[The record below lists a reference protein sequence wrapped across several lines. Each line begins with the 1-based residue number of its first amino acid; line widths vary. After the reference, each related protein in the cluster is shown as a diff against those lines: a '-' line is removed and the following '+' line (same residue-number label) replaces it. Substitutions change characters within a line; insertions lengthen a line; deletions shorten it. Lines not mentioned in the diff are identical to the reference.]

1 MSEADET
8 TRPALRAAKAKEATP
23 RVAKEATP
31 GDDNPPLQDELGQTT
46 IGEGVVTKVAG
57 LAAREVAGVHELG
70 SGTARAVGT
79 VTQKVGL
86 GDAFN
91 QGVSVESGE
100 KEAAVDLTLVIDYGE
115 SIPRVAEAVRNQVIK
130 RVEFITG
137 LTVIE
142 VNITVNDL
150 YFPGDDE
157 PDEGPRVT

>member
-1 MSEADET
+1 MSDVDKTAS
-8 TRPALRAAKAKEATP
+8 PTP
-23 RVAKEATP
+23 RSAPATP
-31 GDDNPPLQDELGQTT
+31 GAQPDADARRDELGQTT

-57 LAAREVAGVHELG
+57 LAAREVKGVHDLG
-70 SGTARAVGT
+70 GGTARAVGS

-91 QGVSVESGE
+91 QGVSVESGAE
-100 KEAAVDLTLVIDYGE
+100 EAAVDLTLVIDYGE
-115 SIPRVAEAVRNQVIK
+115 SIPRVAGAVRNQVIK

-137 LTVIE
+137 LKVIE

-157 PDEGPRVT
+157 AGDVPRVT

>member
-1 MSEADET
+1 MSQADKT
-8 TRPALRAAKAKEATP
+8 TRPTLNAALDKEVTP
-23 RVAKEATP
+23 RE
-31 GDDNPPLQDELGQTT
+31 DDGPPRSELGQTT

-57 LAAREVAGVHELG
+57 LAAREVAGVHDLG
-70 SGTARAVGT
+70 GAAARAVGS
-79 VTQKVGL
+79 VTEKVGL

-100 KEAAVDLTLVIDYGE
+100 TEAAVDLALVIDYGE
-115 SIPRVAEAVRNQVIK
+115 SIPRVADAVRSQVIK
-130 RVEFITG
+130 RVEGITG

-157 PDEGPRVT
+157 AHDVPRVA

>member
-1 MSEADET
+1 MSDVDKTAGT
-8 TRPALRAAKAKEATP
+8 TPRAAQAAPGAQPDAHVP
-23 RVAKEATP
+23 RE
-31 GDDNPPLQDELGQTT
+31 DELGQTT

-57 LAAREVAGVHELG
+57 LAAREVNGVHELG
-70 SGTARAVGT
+70 GGTARPVGS

-91 QGVSVESGE
+91 QGVSVESGAE
-100 KEAAVDLTLVIDYGE
+100 EAAVDLTLVIDYGE
-115 SIPRVAEAVRNQVIK
+115 SIPRVAGAVRNQVIK

-137 LTVIE
+137 LKVIE

-157 PDEGPRVT
+157 PDEAHRVA

>member
-1 MSEADET
+1 MTDADKT
-8 TRPALRAAKAKEATP
+8 PGPTPRAARAASGTQSEDRAP
-23 RVAKEATP
+23 H
-31 GDDNPPLQDELGQTT
+31 DDALGQTS

-57 LAAREVAGVHELG
+57 LAAREVKGVHELG
-70 SGTARAVGT
+70 GGTARAVGS

-115 SIPRVAEAVRNQVIK
+115 SIPRIASAVRSQVIK

-137 LTVIE
+137 LKVIE

-157 PDEGPRVT
+157 PDEAQQVA